1 MHLNSKDSK
10 KNSKRISGM
19 ASKVVNQPRT
29 KTSVLKKLS
38 KKKHI
43 GTGDGGILSKKI
55 INKNK

>member
-1 MHLNSKDSK
+1 MHLNLR
-10 KNSKRISGM
+10 NSKRNSKRSSGM
-19 ASKVVNQPRT
+19 ASKVVNQPRA

>member
-1 MHLNSKDSK
+1 MHLNSRYSK
-10 KNSKRISGM
+10 RNSKRSRGM

-43 GTGDGGILSKKI
+43 GTGNGGILSKKI
-55 INKNK
+55 INKSK

>member
-1 MHLNSKDSK
+1 MPLNSR
-10 KNSKRISGM
+10 NSKRNSKRSSGM
-19 ASKVVNQPRT
+19 ASKVVNQPRI

-55 INKNK
+55 INKSK

>member
-1 MHLNSKDSK
+1 
-10 KNSKRISGM
+10 M

-43 GTGDGGILSKKI
+43 GTGEGGILSKKI
-55 INKNK
+55 INKSK

>member
-1 MHLNSKDSK
+1 MHLNLR
-10 KNSKRISGM
+10 NSKRNSKRSSGM
-19 ASKVVNQPRT
+19 ASKVVNQPRI

>member
-1 MHLNSKDSK
+1 MHLNSM
-10 KNSKRISGM
+10 NSKRNSKRSSGM

-55 INKNK
+55 INKSK

>member
-1 MHLNSKDSK
+1 MNSR
-10 KNSKRISGM
+10 NSKRNSKRSSGM

-29 KTSVLKKLS
+29 KTSTLKKLP

>member
-1 MHLNSKDSK
+1 MHLNLR
-10 KNSKRISGM
+10 NSKRNSKRSSGM

-29 KTSVLKKLS
+29 KTSVLKKKK

>member
-1 MHLNSKDSK
+1 MPLNSRNSK
-10 KNSKRISGM
+10 KNSKRSSGM

-43 GTGDGGILSKKI
+43 GAGDGGILSKKI
-55 INKNK
+55 INKSK

>member
-1 MHLNSKDSK
+1 MNSR
-10 KNSKRISGM
+10 NSKRNSKRSRGM

-43 GTGDGGILSKKI
+43 GTGNGGILSKKI
-55 INKNK
+55 INKSK

>member
-1 MHLNSKDSK
+1 MNSR
-10 KNSKRISGM
+10 NSKRNSKRSSGM

-55 INKNK
+55 INKIK

>member
-1 MHLNSKDSK
+1 
-10 KNSKRISGM
+10 M

-43 GTGDGGILSKKI
+43 GAGDGGILSKKI
-55 INKNK
+55 INKSK